1 MPTRRQTV
9 SGLSSLLIGGG
20 VIGAAAS
27 RTSNSS
33 AEADFRIVAHKS
45 IELTP
50 ANDPPIHVQT
60 DGQGRVTAIAPSG
73 DGEGL
78 TQKAITRF
86 EDIVSIS
93 NVSSKGIDSIYFSFN
108 ATSSTLTNQELVEIE
123 NSLQVTAADKT
134 LESGGVDN
142 GDNLLAKSD
151 HGNAVDGLLSPGEA
165 IPFGLQVNLI
175 SSVGPSSIELYP
187 SQTDFDITLS
197 VSLE

>member
-1 MPTRRQTV
+1 MILGTG
-9 SGLSSLLIGGG
+9 GLFIGGG

-27 RTSNSS
+27 FTENSS
-33 AEADFRIVAHKS
+33 ASADFRVVSHS
-45 IELTP
+45 SLELVP

-60 DGQGRVTAIAPSG
+60 DSQSRVTAIAPGG

-86 EDIVSIS
+86 EDIVLIS
-93 NVSSKGIDSIYFSFN
+93 NVSSRRIDSIYFSFN
-108 ATSSTLTNQELVEIE
+108 ATSSTLTNQELTEIE

-175 SSVGPSSIELYP
+175 SSIGPSSIELYP